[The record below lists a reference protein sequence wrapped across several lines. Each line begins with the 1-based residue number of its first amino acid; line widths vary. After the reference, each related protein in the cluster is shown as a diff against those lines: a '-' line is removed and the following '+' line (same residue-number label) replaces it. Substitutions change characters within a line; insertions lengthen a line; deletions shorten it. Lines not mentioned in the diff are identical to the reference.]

1 MFTEDQI
8 KDLIDLLLDLDEN
21 TKIYLGC
28 DSIRFKSEGRW
39 YAKYATV
46 CIVHKNGNKGCK
58 IFSNKSVEPDFDIKK
73 SRPKMRMLNEARKVC
88 DLYLQIIP
96 FIDEF
101 DVQIHLDINSVA
113 TAGSNCAAQEA
124 AGYVLGMTGLTP
136 KLKPESFMASI
147 GADGAVRGKIG

>member
-8 KDLIDLLLDLDEN
+8 KELIDLLLDLDEN

-58 IFSNKSVEPDFDIKK
+58 IFSNKSIEPDFDIKK

-88 DLYLQIIP
+88 DLYLQLIP

-101 DVQIHLDINSVA
+101 DVQIHLDISSIT

-124 AGYVLGMTGLTP
+124 CGYILGMTGVTP
-136 KLKPESFMASI
+136 KLKPDSFMAYI
-147 GADGAVRGKIG
+147 GADGAVRGKV